1 MAKAPGLNTWLHRT
15 TKQYLVQVSSGDME
29 RRFAPL
35 VFHDAQG
42 EPVSNAEWIHAPDV
56 SAVTGFATKYWIITG
71 DVVTLMS
78 QAQRDAV
85 DAAEL
90 SAQFDAIANEL
101 TNTKDR
107 DRAIILALL
116 DVANFLSNQVESI
129 KTAATGSANHG
140 AFSTAVSGIPASP
153 QRTIGE
159 LITLVRNKLG
169 S

>member
-15 TKQYLVQVSSGDME
+15 TRQYLVQVSSGDME

-56 SAVTGFATKYWIITG
+56 SAVTGFASKYWIVTG

-90 SAQFDAIANEL
+90 SARFDSLAAEL
-101 TNTKDR
+101 QDTQLR

-129 KTAATGSANHG
+129 KTAATTTGNHG
-140 AFSTAVSGIPASP
+140 AFSTAVSGIATAP
-153 QRTIGE
+153 QRSIGE
-159 LITLVRNKLG
+159 LITLIRQKLG
-169 S
+169 T

>member
-1 MAKAPGLNTWLHRT
+1 MPRWLHRT
-15 TKQYLVQVSSGDME
+15 TKQELRSVPSAE
-29 RRFAPL
+29 LPE
-35 VFHDAQG
+35 AQANYIE
-42 EPVSNAEWIHAPDV
+42 EPDL
-56 SAVTGFATKYWIITG
+56 SAVSGFPSKYWIITG
-71 DVVTLMS
+71 DVVTLMD
-78 QAQRDAV
+78 QAARDAV

-90 SAQFDAIANEL
+90 TAFFDELANEL
-101 TNTKDR
+101 NDTKER

-129 KTAATGSANHG
+129 KTAATSTGNHG
-140 AFSTAVSGIPASP
+140 AFSTAVSAIPASP